1 MQTVFKMQRNL
12 RYLPILTRD
21 MFVTQPTCRGVHGGR
36 GGRLGHVHRHRGG
49 GGVAGRGLGQV
60 GGGQHVYLGQRGGGG
75 GVRGSHVHG
84 GGVVHV
90 CGGGGGGGAGPGRG
104 LLAAAEVEEVEE
116 GPGEAAHQV
125 VKQRVRGGGAPGAGQ
140 LRGAGGR
147 GHQRG
152 GEQRQGEDLDQRHG
166 GHGLPRVCR
175 YNDD

>member
-1 MQTVFKMQRNL
+1 MVTSAT
-12 RYLPILTRD
+12 ITR
-21 MFVTQPTCRGVHGGR
+21 TSSSAWRRWRGSR
-36 GGRLGHVHRHRGG
+36 SGG
-49 GGVAGRGLGQV
+49 GA
-60 GGGQHVYLGQRGGGG
+60 
-75 GVRGSHVHG
+75 
-84 GGVVHV
+84 
-90 CGGGGGGGAGPGRG
+90 GGGAGPGRG